1 MSIKGEFME
10 YQTIKEKGKV
20 KFVVLPLKDFESLM
34 DRLEDE
40 SDLRSVRNAQEEP
53 LYDQKEA
60 EEYIFMN
67 PVKRERLD
75 RGWTQQ
81 DLAERLGVKQSTVAK
96 WERDGAVYRKSTRHK
111 LAEVFGIKESAFL

>member
-1 MSIKGEFME
+1 ME

-20 KFVVLPLKDFESLM
+20 KFVVLPIELFETLL

-40 SDLRSVRNAQEEP
+40 ADIRAIREAEQET

-75 RGWTQQ
+75 RGWTQK
-81 DLAERLGVKQSTVAK
+81 DLADRLEVKQSTVAK
-96 WERDGAVYRKSTRHK
+96 WERKEAVYRKK
-111 LAEVFGIKESAFL
+111 NQAKIGKGF

>member
-1 MSIKGEFME
+1 ME

-20 KFVVLPLKDFESLM
+20 KFVVLPIDLFENIL

-40 SDLRSVRNAQEEP
+40 SDLQAIRVAKKEP
-53 LYDQKEA
+53 LYDQKDA

-81 DLAERLGVKQSTVAK
+81 DLAQRLGVKQSTIAK
-96 WERDGAVYRKSTRHK
+96 WERRDAVYRKKTRQK
-111 LAEVFGIKESAFL
+111 LAVVFGLNEERFL

>member
-1 MSIKGEFME
+1 ME

-20 KFVVLPLKDFESLM
+20 KFVVLPIDLFENIL
-34 DRLEDE
+34 DRLEDK
-40 SDLRSVRNAQEEP
+40 SDLQAIREAKTEA
-53 LYDQKEA
+53 LYDQKDA

-81 DLAERLGVKQSTVAK
+81 DLAKRLGVKQSTIAK
-96 WERDGAVYRKSTRHK
+96 WERKDAVYRRKTRQN
-111 LAEVFGIKESAFL
+111 LAKVFEINEESFL

>member
-1 MSIKGEFME
+1 ME
-10 YQTIKEKGKV
+10 YQTIKENGKV
-20 KFVVLPLKDFESLM
+20 KFVVLPIDLFENIL

-40 SDLRSVRNAQEEP
+40 SDLQAIREAKKEP
-53 LYDQKEA
+53 LFDQKDA

-81 DLAERLGVKQSTVAK
+81 DLAQRLRVKQSTIAK
-96 WERDGAVYRKSTRHK
+96 WERKDAVYRKKTRQN
-111 LAEVFGIKESAFL
+111 LAKVFEINEECLL

>member
-1 MSIKGEFME
+1 ME

-20 KFVVLPLKDFESLM
+20 KFVVLPVELFENLL

-40 SDLRSVRNAQEEP
+40 SDIRAIQHAEQEP

-75 RGWTQQ
+75 RGWTQK
-81 DLAERLGVKQSTVAK
+81 DLADRLGVKQSTVAK
-96 WERDGAVYRKSTRHK
+96 WERKDAVYRKKTRQK
-111 LAEVFGIKESAFL
+111 LARAFRVTEETFL

>member
-1 MSIKGEFME
+1 ME

-20 KFVVLPLKDFESLM
+20 KFVVLPIELFETLL

-40 SDLRSVRNAQEEP
+40 SDIRAIRDAEQEP

-75 RGWTQQ
+75 RGWTQR
-81 DLAERLGVKQSTVAK
+81 DLADRLEVKQSTVAK
-96 WERDGAVYRKSTRHK
+96 WERKDAAYRITTRQK
-111 LAEVFGIKESAFL
+111 LARVFGVNEETFL

>member
-1 MSIKGEFME
+1 ME

-20 KFVVLPLKDFESLM
+20 KFVVLPVELFKRLL

-40 SDLRSVRNAQEEP
+40 SDIRAIRDAEQET

-75 RGWTQQ
+75 RGWTQK
-81 DLAERLGVKQSTVAK
+81 DLADRLEVKQSTVAK
-96 WERDGAVYRKSTRHK
+96 WERKNAVYRKKTRQK
-111 LAEVFGIKESAFL
+111 LSRVFGLNEEAFI

>member
-1 MSIKGEFME
+1 ME

-20 KFVVLPLKDFESLM
+20 KFVVLPVELFETLL

-40 SDLRSVRNAQEEP
+40 ADIRAIHAAEQDP

-75 RGWTQQ
+75 RGWTQK
-81 DLAERLGVKQSTVAK
+81 DLADRLEVKQSTVAK
-96 WERDGAVYRKSTRHK
+96 WERKNAVYRKKTRQK
-111 LAEVFGIKESAFL
+111 LAKVFRINEETFL

>member
-1 MSIKGEFME
+1 ME

-20 KFVVLPLKDFESLM
+20 KFVVLPIDLFENIL

-40 SDLRSVRNAQEEP
+40 SDLQAIRVAKKEP
-53 LYDQKEA
+53 LYDQKDA
-60 EEYIFMN
+60 EEFIFMN

-81 DLAERLGVKQSTVAK
+81 HLAERLGVKQSTIAK
-96 WERDGAVYRKSTRHK
+96 WERKDAVYRKKTRQK
-111 LAEVFGIKESAFL
+111 LAVVFGINEEAFL

>member
-1 MSIKGEFME
+1 ME
-10 YQTIKEKGKV
+10 YQTLKENGKV
-20 KFVVLPLKDFESLM
+20 KFVVLPVELFETLL

-40 SDLRSVRNAQEEP
+40 NDIRAIRETEQEQ

-75 RGWTQQ
+75 RGWTQK
-81 DLAERLGVKQSTVAK
+81 DLADRLEVKQSTVAK
-96 WERDGAVYRKSTRHK
+96 WERKEAAYRKKTRQK
-111 LAEVFGIKESAFL
+111 LARVFRVNEEAFL

>member
-1 MSIKGEFME
+1 MD

-20 KFVVLPLKDFESLM
+20 KFVVLPIDQFEKIL
-34 DRLEDE
+34 DRLEDQ
-40 SDLRSVRNAQEEP
+40 SDLRAIREAEKEA
-53 LYDQKEA
+53 LYDQKDA

-81 DLAERLGVKQSTVAK
+81 NLAERLRVKQSTIAK
-96 WERDGAVYRKSTRHK
+96 WERKNAVYRKKTRQK
-111 LAEVFGIKESAFL
+111 LAEVFGLNEESFL

>member
-1 MSIKGEFME
+1 ME

-20 KFVVLPLKDFESLM
+20 KYVVLPVELFETLL

-40 SDLRSVRNAQEEP
+40 ADIRAIREAEKEP

-60 EEYIFMN
+60 EDYIFMN

-75 RGWTQQ
+75 RGWTQT
-81 DLAERLGVKQSTVAK
+81 DLAGRLGVKQSTIAK
-96 WERDGAVYRKSTRHK
+96 WERKGAVYRKTTRQK
-111 LAEVFGIKESAFL
+111 LARVFKVNEETFL

>member
-1 MSIKGEFME
+1 MEF
-10 YQTIKEKGKV
+10 QTIKEKGKV
-20 KFVVLPLKDFESLM
+20 KFVVLPVELFETLL

-40 SDLRSVRNAQEEP
+40 SDIRAIRDAEQEM

-67 PVKRERLD
+67 PVKRERLY

-81 DLAERLGVKQSTVAK
+81 DLAERLGVKQSTIAK
-96 WERDGAVYRKSTRHK
+96 WERNNVAYQKKTRQK
-111 LAEVFGIKESAFL
+111 LAKIFRINEESFR

>member
-1 MSIKGEFME
+1 VE

-20 KFVVLPLKDFESLM
+20 KFVVLPVELFETLL

-40 SDLRSVRNAQEEP
+40 DDIRAIRAAEQEP
-53 LYDQKEA
+53 LYDQQEA

-75 RGWTQQ
+75 RGWTQEE
-81 DLAERLGVKQSTVAK
+81 LADRLKVKQSTVAK
-96 WERDGAVYRKSTRHK
+96 WERKDAVYRKKTRQK
-111 LAEVFGIKESAFL
+111 LAKVFGVNEETFL

>member
-1 MSIKGEFME
+1 ME

-20 KFVVLPLKDFESLM
+20 KFVVLPIELFETLL

-40 SDLRSVRNAQEEP
+40 ADIRAIRDAEQEP

-67 PVKRERLD
+67 PVKRERLN
-75 RGWTQQ
+75 RGWTQK
-81 DLAERLGVKQSTVAK
+81 DLADRLEVKQSTVSK
-96 WERDGAVYRKSTRHK
+96 WERKEAVYRKKTRQK
-111 LAEVFGIKESAFL
+111 LARVFRVTEETFL